1 MLRIVAASV
10 LIGLGTAGPAVA
22 SERHKPPP
30 PTAPEPVAPLPAVPE
45 PELPPLPIPD
55 PPGPVTDPLP
65 IPLPEPVFD
74 PVFDPGA
81 APEPDFEP
89 PSPEASTPEAETQPG
104 ASESDEQ
111 PATPDVTTT
120 TQSDGGNVNVS
131 VRVDSPGIEAPVV
144 QEAPEPPVISLPAQ
158 PDITPAAGIVAP
170 APATP
175 ETVAPPTPI
184 QSDATNTNVAVRVL
198 SPGDNDPVTQ
208 TNAVPAP
215 AAAPSSRESSSPS
228 DTAGNT
234 SEPPA
239 DSDQYQTPNSQYQ
252 SSDDPGWI
260 WNWTLTMCDGIVS
273 SISDESGD
281 QTSRDWTWNWI
292 WNWTCG
298 SAPAIPDSS
307 SNPQLAD
314 TNEDRG
320 SGEPQPGP
328 ANVNVSIRIL
338 SPATTAR

>member
-158 PDITPAAGIVAP
+158 PDITPAAGIVPP

-175 ETVAPPTPI
+175 ETVTPPTPI

-228 DTAGNT
+228 DTAENT
-234 SEPPA
+234 SGPLA

-260 WNWTLTMCDGIVS
+260 WNWTLTHVRWDRVVYFGRVGRPDLTRLDVELDLELDLWKRTCNPRFILQLLNSRTPTKIAGPAS
-273 SISDESGD
+273 RSPGPRTS
-281 QTSRDWTWNWI
+281 TSRS
-292 WNWTCG
+292 G
-298 SAPAIPDSS
+298 S
-307 SNPQLAD
+307 
-314 TNEDRG
+314 
-320 SGEPQPGP
+320 
-328 ANVNVSIRIL
+328 
-338 SPATTAR
+338 